1 MMYASVGGI
10 RDPLKQ
16 DLTLEFCRKQN
27 NYISI
32 LTETHVTYDQIRQIK
47 NNWLDTIF
55 LSPGKSH
62 TKGLLYQSYP
72 GL

>member
-1 MMYASVGGI
+1 MIYASVGGI
-10 RDPLKQ
+10 RDSLKQ
-16 DLTLEFCRKQN
+16 DLALEFCRKQN
-27 NYISI
+27 KYISI

-47 NNWLDTIF
+47 NNWSDTIF
-55 LSPGKSH
+55 LSPGNSH